1 MTFHLERRATAQPFH
16 FTSPDPYWRKA
27 ASYAQALQALFL
39 DATDN
44 YIGGATGPRPER
56 GMLTGLFHAA
66 VCNVSDLMIPFV
78 ARNLFTEERAPHEG
92 MFVMAPCYP
101 YAARHYANIVED
113 LRDYAVSCLSEPSPE
128 NVSAY
133 GSLPA
138 LLTELAN
145 NLNAL
150 TQFERRPTY
159 YGESMQ
165 KAINEQVQRQRRVAL
180 FGDKS

>member
-16 FTSPDPYWRKA
+16 FSAPDPYWRKA
-27 ASYAQALQALFL
+27 ASYSQALQALHL
-39 DATDN
+39 DALNN

-56 GMLTGLFHAA
+56 GMLTGLLSAA
-66 VCNVSDLMIPFV
+66 ILSIGDLMIEFKT
-78 ARNLFTEERAPHEG
+78 RNLFTEERRPDEG
-92 MFVMAPCYP
+92 MFVLAPCYP

-113 LRDYAVSCLSEPSPE
+113 MRDYAVSCLAEPSPE

-138 LLTELAN
+138 LLTALAS

-150 TQFERRPTY
+150 TQFERRPGVEQDLTPA
-159 YGESMQ
+159 YG
-165 KAINEQVQRQRRVAL
+165 VGVPLRRVAMRED
-180 FGDKS
+180 GQ